1 MPTAPP
7 ATDTKKP
14 ATPPPAKDD
23 KKADSKAGG
32 DQATGA
38 RAAEAGGKGKDQG
51 ASANARQAGKDKTGV
66 TGTAGAKATPGGDK
80 NAASQQRFDRMAVR
94 AKLSVSE
101 PGDAVERE
109 ADAVADKVM
118 RMAEPPKEKKDQ
130 AGGKAPAAAPGDTK
144 QIARAPAATAEKPVG
159 SSKPEQ
165 QNKQALEAKPPPVPS
180 GHPRPAT
187 TEGTRGGA
195 ATQGG
200 EGRPEIAR
208 EAAPATGRDQAGRIS
223 VPADFADQL
232 GAGETLD
239 AQTRAFFE
247 QRLEADLA
255 DVRIHT
261 DAAADKAAK
270 EIDAHAF
277 TYGRHIAFAN
287 GQYDPGS
294 EEGRRLLAHE
304 LVHVRQQDSHVAR
317 QIMRQP
323 AGSAPAGG
331 SANDIELKGV
341 KIPAFK
347 FPHYEG
353 KTFRRKANYRR
364 SEKGSKQK
372 KLWNDGTK
380 TAREKFPSDYGL
392 KDGAVYVAVPKKTRL
407 SVNNK
412 ELLVGEPKAIAELI
426 QRPKWKKDGTPN
438 THDIDHK
445 IELQIGGP
453 GEDKLENLELRDSKA
468 NQDSGRTIDADITA
482 KLRKVK
488 DKENG
493 DPEKIRA
500 NPDYWF
506 VFSEFASGGGAKDS
520 SVWSKE
526 QITNLAAAEGLNIYD
541 PAATAG
547 TASVKAWPK
556 GADKEDFFGAPDLL
570 VIYPSRRGGKPEK
583 IKLNA
588 EGKPKG
594 AGQIPKEWI
603 PGFTIDSFDL
613 NPGAEGQLGSLSIRF
628 AIKQF
633 PSGYALPPLPI
644 RKLSA
649 GLEHAGFVSVEGV
662 RNKIAAILNAKTPVP
677 QASPVEIEDI
687 DILPGAGLSITG
699 QINPSV
705 KILGGPIDFEVQGK
719 TFELSKTFTAE
730 EIKIPG
736 PFKVKSSSLTVA
748 LNSASGFSVTGF
760 VGYEISRLGEG
771 SLVGKGKMNGFLIS
785 GTFTFDKKLFDGK
798 AELSA
803 TYEKSGEAGKFSGTA
818 KLEITEKK
826 IKGIKKA
833 TIDATIEDE
842 KFNLDGKAETSIAG
856 IKEFSVGI
864 KYVDAENFSI
874 TGKGDFEKLPGI
886 ESGSLTMTLDRAGD
900 AWELSGKGTA
910 TPKLPG
916 GAKGTIEGSYSKGV
930 VLVRG
935 KVQFTYGDGLLD
947 GGVTVAVTNAES
959 VDKEG
964 NPSGEGG
971 ESFKIFGEGDIR
983 ASLIKDKLD
992 GNLKLRLLPDG
1003 GIRVGGGLEV
1013 KPFEVFGKYP
1023 EDGGEF
1029 FNKEFSTPPV
1039 PLPGLGFSVGSVSVG
1054 ITFSAS
1060 LTLKAY
1066 ASVGPGKISGI
1077 AINVEEF
1084 DPANADFK
1092 TMKFSGGGTF
1102 VVYADAG
1109 FSAAAAI
1116 NLIFGAAIAELVG
1129 SIGVEAKAGIPAD
1142 KPVLSAH
1149 ADFIYSQNDG
1159 LDISG
1164 EMKLNIA
1171 PELKFRLFGEVSA
1184 RLNVDRKSTR
1194 LN

>member
-23 KKADSKAGG
+23 KKAGSKAGG

-38 RAAEAGGKGKDQG
+38 RAAEAGGKRKDQG
-51 ASANARQAGKDKTGV
+51 ASANARQAGKDKTGA
-66 TGTAGAKATPGGDK
+66 TGPAGAKTTPGGDK

-94 AKLSVSE
+94 AKLAVSE
-101 PGDAVERE
+101 PGGR
-109 ADAVADKVM
+109 
-118 RMAEPPKEKKDQ
+118 
-130 AGGKAPAAAPGDTK
+130 APAAAPGHKK

-159 SSKPEQ
+159 SSKSEE
-165 QNKQALEAKPPPVPS
+165 QNKQALEGKPPPVPS

-208 EAAPATGRDQAGRIS
+208 EAAPATGRDQAGRLS
-223 VPADFADQL
+223 VPADFADRL

-239 AQTRAFFE
+239 AQTHAFFE

-270 EIDAHAF
+270 EIDARAF

-347 FPHYEG
+347 LGYYDKPEY
-353 KTFRRKANYRR
+353 RRKANYKR

-392 KDGAVYVAVPKKTRL
+392 KDGAVYVAVPKKTKL

-438 THDIDHK
+438 PHDIDHK

-453 GEDKLENLELRDSKA
+453 EQDKLENLELRDSKA

-506 VFSEFASGGGAKDS
+506 VFSEFASGGGGGKDS

-526 QITNLAAAEGLNIYD
+526 QINNLEAAKGLNIYD
-541 PAATAG
+541 PDAKTATDK
-547 TASVKAWPK
+547 VKTWPK

-583 IKLNA
+583 VKLNA

-594 AGQIPKEWI
+594 AGQIPKTWI

-687 DILPGAGLSITG
+687 DILPGTGLSITG

-736 PFKVKSSSLTVA
+736 PFKVKSSSLT
-748 LNSASGFSVTGF
+748 
-760 VGYEISRLGEG
+760 EIG
-771 SLVGKGKMNGFLIS
+771 
-785 GTFTFDKKLFDGK
+785 
-798 AELSA
+798 
-803 TYEKSGEAGKFSGTA
+803 
-818 KLEITEKK
+818 
-826 IKGIKKA
+826 
-833 TIDATIEDE
+833 
-842 KFNLDGKAETSIAG
+842 
-856 IKEFSVGI
+856 
-864 KYVDAENFSI
+864 
-874 TGKGDFEKLPGI
+874 
-886 ESGSLTMTLDRAGD
+886 
-900 AWELSGKGTA
+900 
-910 TPKLPG
+910 
-916 GAKGTIEGSYSKGV
+916 
-930 VLVRG
+930 
-935 KVQFTYGDGLLD
+935 
-947 GGVTVAVTNAES
+947 
-959 VDKEG
+959 
-964 NPSGEGG
+964 
-971 ESFKIFGEGDIR
+971 
-983 ASLIKDKLD
+983 
-992 GNLKLRLLPDG
+992 
-1003 GIRVGGGLEV
+1003 
-1013 KPFEVFGKYP
+1013 
-1023 EDGGEF
+1023 
-1029 FNKEFSTPPV
+1029 
-1039 PLPGLGFSVGSVSVG
+1039 
-1054 ITFSAS
+1054 
-1060 LTLKAY
+1060 
-1066 ASVGPGKISGI
+1066 
-1077 AINVEEF
+1077 
-1084 DPANADFK
+1084 
-1092 TMKFSGGGTF
+1092 
-1102 VVYADAG
+1102 
-1109 FSAAAAI
+1109 
-1116 NLIFGAAIAELVG
+1116 
-1129 SIGVEAKAGIPAD
+1129 
-1142 KPVLSAH
+1142 
-1149 ADFIYSQNDG
+1149 
-1159 LDISG
+1159 
-1164 EMKLNIA
+1164 
-1171 PELKFRLFGEVSA
+1171 
-1184 RLNVDRKSTR
+1184 
-1194 LN
+1194 